1 MCHVGDEDIDME
13 NGQGAGEGH
22 TFNPL
27 ELPLQRNR
35 CVSGSTKYLGSTSCD
50 QCDVASYLMMGFFV
64 MMQRMGAGEAV
75 VGPGLFQETGWNPS
89 NT

>member
-27 ELPLQRNR
+27 EVPLQRNR
-35 CVSGSTKYLGSTSCD
+35 CVSGSIEYFACTCCD
-50 QCDVASYLMMGFFV
+50 QCDEISDGIIYLAML
-64 MMQRMGAGEAV
+64 QRMGPGEAI